1 MISIIIPLWNQSKK
15 LDKCLESIS
24 RQTYENFEIIV
35 VNDRSTD
42 SLSKV
47 MEKYKKIF
55 GYKIEFYHNQK
66 NHGAPYSRNKGFRLS
81 KGEYVI
87 FCDADLILKPYTLE
101 TMLDTLRNNPQ
112 ASYVYTSFMYG
123 FKKFKLWEFDENKL
137 KEMPYIQSFTLIRR
151 EHFPKKGWDETLKK
165 FQDWD
170 LWLTMLDEGHKGKW
184 INKYLFKVQS
194 GGTMSSWL
202 PSFFYKYF
210 PFLKNVKKYKKAM
223 EIIKNKHNLNQD

>member
-1 MISIIIPLWNQSKK
+1 MISIIIPLYNREKEI
-15 LDKCLESIS
+15 DRCLESIRKQS
-24 RQTYENFEIIV
+24 YENYEIIV

-42 SLSKV
+42 SLSRV
-47 MEKYKKIF
+47 MKKYKKIF
-55 GYKIEFYHNQK
+55 GYKIEFYHNQV
-66 NHGAPYSRNKGFRLS
+66 NHGAPYTRNKGFRFS

-112 ASYVYTSFMYG
+112 ASYVYTSFIYG

-170 LWLTMLDEGHKGKW
+170 LWLTMLGEGHKGKW
-184 INKYLFKVQS
+184 INQYLFKVQS

-223 EIIKNKHNLNQD
+223 EIIKNKHNLNQN